1 MAIYECP
8 RQLQRQE
15 NLTRDPTTL
24 VHKEK
29 MYTKSY
35 SNLNLIDTAE
45 GSSADVQESRSL
57 APINVGSSK
66 KRLKLSL
73 TKLKKVATGKENCAR
88 FDF

>member
-1 MAIYECP
+1 MSTTTAKAGKFDTRSYHP
-8 RQLQRQE
+8 RPQRKG
-15 NLTRDPTTL
+15 
-24 VHKEK
+24 VHKDI
-29 MYTKSY
+29 Y
-35 SNLNLIDTAE
+35 SDLNFIDTAE